1 MGRSRRRAGGGVSG
15 EAAAVEAV
23 ARRRERRRGR
33 HREKRIYEPCLTRK
47 EFQKEFHTRKGE
59 DTRRGRTSSEAHR
72 VGDSYH
78 RPATHVSLLAASV
91 SVPVVVR
98 DCW

>member
-1 MGRSRRRAGGGVSG
+1 MHACTDTQ
-15 EAAAVEAV
+15 
-23 ARRRERRRGR
+23 
-33 HREKRIYEPCLTRK
+33 PLPLPP
-47 EFQKEFHTRKGE
+47 QDLPKGE

>member
-1 MGRSRRRAGGGVSG
+1 MLARLHKYAHTHAHTHTERDTHTTHTHTHTHALHACMHAQTHSPFPFKTSR
-15 EAAAVEAV
+15 
-23 ARRRERRRGR
+23 
-33 HREKRIYEPCLTRK
+33 TR
-47 EFQKEFHTRKGE
+47 TYA
-59 DTRRGRTSSEAHR
+59 GRTSSEAHR

>member
-1 MGRSRRRAGGGVSG
+1 MA
-15 EAAAVEAV
+15 EIIPFLPIF
-23 ARRRERRRGR
+23 R
-33 HREKRIYEPCLTRK
+33 HT
-47 EFQKEFHTRKGE
+47 HTQHTHTHTQTDTQPLPLPLQDRKGE

-98 DCW
+98 DCQ